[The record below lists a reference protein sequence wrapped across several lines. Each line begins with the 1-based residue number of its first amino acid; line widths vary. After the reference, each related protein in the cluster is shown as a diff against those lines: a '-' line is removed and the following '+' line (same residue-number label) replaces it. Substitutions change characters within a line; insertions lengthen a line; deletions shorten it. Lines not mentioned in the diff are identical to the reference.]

1 MDENQ
6 YSEDLFTESEEI
18 LLQSNDTKAT
28 ELNDD
33 QETPDI
39 QFDSEEPI
47 RNLDSI
53 DETPDIALNPPLEE
67 AKKVLDSNDE
77 TPDIAD
83 DSEKISNENLLNE
96 IEEDEDEPIED
107 EIEMESETPDLDL
120 ELEESEDIVTEETE
134 NSDETPTVKPLDLRQ
149 ADFENAS
156 KKIPSKK
163 ESVALKLIN
172 LPMGRIK
179 NIMKLDP
186 DVNLMSSEAIFVVTK
201 ATELFIESLAK
212 ECIAHKDP
220 KKKTIQKRDVDQVF
234 SSADALKFLEGAMN
248 F

>member
-6 YSEDLFTESEEI
+6 YSEDLFTESEKI
-18 LLQSNDTKAT
+18 LLQSNDTKT
-28 ELNDD
+28 PELNDD

-39 QFDSEEPI
+39 EFNTLEEPI
-47 RNLDSI
+47 REIDSN
-53 DETPDIALNPPLEE
+53 DETPDYALNHPLEE

-96 IEEDEDEPIED
+96 IEDDEEEPIED

-120 ELEESEDIVTEETE
+120 ELEESEDIVTEET
-134 NSDETPTVKPLDLRQ
+134 DETPTVKPLELRQ

-212 ECIAHKDP
+212 ECLAHKDP
-220 KKKTIQKRDVDQVF
+220 KKKTIQKRDVEQVF